1 MRGAGGGSGAALR
14 GQRSV
19 GELSRSA
26 AGLCMQHMQESLPEC
41 PQREQFQTVLS
52 PYNTKEGW
60 GFFGGVSFKA
70 EADCKL
76 LLDERTLMQLPAFP
90 HSSRTHSIPGH
101 MEHSC
106 CRSVPSAQSPPA
118 RSCASRCGA
127 AQSPLPSSFPF
138 PRNKTVLQFSWSA

>member
-60 GFFGGVSFKA
+60 GFLGG
-70 EADCKL
+70 
-76 LLDERTLMQLPAFP
+76 FP
-90 HSSRTHSIPGH
+90 SRLRWTANFCWMKG
-101 MEHSC
+101 
-106 CRSVPSAQSPPA
+106 
-118 RSCASRCGA
+118 
-127 AQSPLPSSFPF
+127 L
-138 PRNKTVLQFSWSA
+138 